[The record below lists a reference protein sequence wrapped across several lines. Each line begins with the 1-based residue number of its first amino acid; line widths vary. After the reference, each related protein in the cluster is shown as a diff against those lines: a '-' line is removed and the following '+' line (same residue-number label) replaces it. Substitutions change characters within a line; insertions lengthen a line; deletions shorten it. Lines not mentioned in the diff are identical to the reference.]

1 MYAPLDQAL
10 LTTSTGD
17 EGTDGA
23 EEVTREEQLQ
33 AASAE
38 PVQLSD
44 VTVTTPP
51 GYRTIVVCSC
61 THNIQFNI
69 IYNVLVPCT
78 DVCTRTRL
86 SEGAVLLLGRW

>member
-1 MYAPLDQAL
+1 MTHNRNYVTLQYLLDISVDQAL

-17 EGTDGA
+17 EGTDGT

-38 PVQLSD
+38 PVQLTD

-51 GYRTIVVCSC
+51 DYRTIVLCSY
-61 THNIQFNI
+61 TRNMQFN
-69 IYNVLVPCT
+69 VK
-78 DVCTRTRL
+78 
-86 SEGAVLLLGRW
+86 S

>member
-1 MYAPLDQAL
+1 MCAIVEPVADICVCVSLDQAL

-17 EGTDGA
+17 EGTDGT

-38 PVQLSD
+38 PVQLTD

-51 GYRTIVVCSC
+51 DYRTIVLCSY
-61 THNIQFNI
+61 TRNMQFN
-69 IYNVLVPCT
+69 VK
-78 DVCTRTRL
+78 
-86 SEGAVLLLGRW
+86 S